1 MTFADEL
8 WPFHLQTDTNPN
20 DDFDDETEAV
30 DDDMYPDELDE
41 SSNALEDDEDPDDDD
56 YERLDEAEDYDVA
69 LEDENEADL

>member
-8 WPFHLQTDTNPN
+8 RPFHLQTDTNPN

-41 SSNALEDDEDPDDDD
+41 SSNSLTDDQYPDDDE
-56 YERLDEAEDYDVA
+56 YESDEADDDVA
-69 LEDENEADL
+69 SEDENEADL